1 MKTLF
6 KKFWP
11 LLLLLLAALVVGA
24 FFLWRFLFPNAES
37 AVKGYLKASLTYDVD
52 GLLRYGSEY
61 QLVSLAGNG
70 NVPKETLRAN
80 LKKYYEQNGFT
91 GKTGKVTFDSAR
103 VTVFEPGSATYEKY
117 LSLYGEKADASAV
130 SGIARVTVS
139 AFVDGTLQKEYSVLA
154 VKCGARWY
162 YGFVHFEGAN

>member
-1 MKTLF
+1 MIKTLF

-11 LLLLLLAALVVGA
+11 MLLLLLAALAVGA
-24 FFLWRFLFPNAES
+24 VFLWRFLFPNAES

-70 NVPKETLRAN
+70 DIPKETLRAN
-80 LKKYYEQNGFT
+80 LKKYYEQNGFV
-91 GKTGKVTFDSAR
+91 GKTGKVTFGTAR
-103 VTVFEPGSATYEKY
+103 VTTFTPGGENYNKY
-117 LSLYGEKADASAV
+117 LALYGEKADASAV

-139 AFVDGTLQKEYSVLA
+139 AYIDGNFQKEYSVLA
-154 VKCGARWY
+154 VKCGSRWY
-162 YGFVHFEGAN
+162 YGFVHFE